1 MQIFKFD
8 TLLGILVLY
17 NEKLK
22 NICFC
27 LLDQGLFGNSC
38 RAWVFLLCFT
48 SRRSVHPNSSGPRSD
63 MALGPSFVGSHSDN

>member
-1 MQIFKFD
+1 MQMFKFD

-17 NEKLK
+17 NEKMK

-27 LLDQGLFGNSC
+27 LLDRELFGNSC
-38 RAWVFLLCFT
+38 RFYFILCFA
-48 SRRSVHPNSSGPRSD
+48 SRRGVHANSSGPRSD